1 MNPKISVVVPV
12 YNVERYLEYALNS
25 LVQQTFIDDIEVLMI
40 DDGSTDNSRYIM
52 EKYALDYENFHAYHK
67 ENEGLSITRN
77 YGLKLAK
84 GEYVHFMDSDDLMI
98 TDAYEKLY
106 NLASKNDSEVVTADF
121 LRFNENNAWI
131 QPISDYIFSELE
143 SNIDET
149 NAYKYHKL
157 LWDTPAWNKIFK
169 REFLLE
175 NNLEFPNQNIISE
188 DNIFAIQMLTKAKKI
203 SILNDYIYC
212 WRKRDV
218 GSSISQADYVNRGR
232 DLYEMAEIDN
242 NILKETI
249 EDKEMLNIKY
259 KKFFFFFFPFYME
272 SIKNYSEE
280 NYKYVLEGAYNL
292 VNLVPDEYF
301 EDLNSYYKVVYEMLK
316 NKDWEDLLTVLFADL
331 NKNPE
336 IPENIDKKYQTKFN
350 FEEDAQSENLN
361 IYTKKIYSEN
371 GKIVI
376 EFADE
381 ISFNPKNEEYEF
393 NIILKNKDFD
403 DVVFDSS
410 YIKDNT
416 AYIPAD
422 SINFGDNILC
432 AQYIS
437 KKLNKKYLM
446 KSVHHKTFNFDDFDI
461 DTARTKTGFLRITKR
476 NKGYIEFE
484 VEDIKL
490 EEDKFILKGK
500 SNKKVEKLILNDT
513 PKFYSN
519 EYPINY
525 TSDDLSFSVEIDY
538 NDFLKFPI
546 KKFELGLN
554 EDFNKINST
563 KEYEFFKQ
571 NFIISTKN
579 YGNKIK
585 IEFNKYNI
593 INKIN
598 KLENNISKLEKSNK
612 KIMSENKKLERTLKN
627 YKSRKIVR
635 IADKLQTIIKI

>member
-175 NNLEFPNQNIISE
+175 NNLEFPNQNIIFE

-232 DLYEMAEIDN
+232 DLYEMAEIVN

-259 KKFFFFFFPFYME
+259 KKFLLLDVPFYME

-336 IPENIDKKYQTKFN
+336 IPENIDKKYQDKFN

-361 IYTKKIYSEN
+361 ICTKKIYSEN

-376 EFADE
+376 EFVDE

-635 IADKLQTIIKI
+635 IADKLQTNVKF